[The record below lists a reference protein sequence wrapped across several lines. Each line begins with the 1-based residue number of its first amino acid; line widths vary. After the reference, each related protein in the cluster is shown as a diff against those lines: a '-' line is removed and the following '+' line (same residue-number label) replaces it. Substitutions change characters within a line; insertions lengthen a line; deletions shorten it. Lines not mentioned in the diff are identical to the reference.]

1 MKVALTIAGSD
12 SGGGAGIQADL
23 KTFAALRVYG
33 TCAVTSVTAQNTVG
47 VSAIHDLPP
56 DFVGS
61 QIDTIFD
68 DFQVNACKSGMLS
81 NKDII
86 SVVAEKLEDHSVDNY
101 VLDPVMVATSGDR
114 LLRKNAVSALQ
125 DTLIPLSRVLTP
137 NIEEA
142 CILSGMTIE
151 SVEDMESAA
160 RNIQQLGCE
169 SVVIKGG
176 RQENK
181 IIDVFYNGTIHR
193 LEAEYILSQNTHG
206 TGCTFSSAIAAEL
219 AKDIPPLQA
228 VSTAKEFI
236 ATAIAFSDPLG
247 HGHGPQ
253 NHFAQLYR
261 ESEKFDI
268 INQLIKAVTLLK
280 ESDSA
285 SLIPEVQS
293 NLVMALPR
301 AQNVSEVAGFPGRI
315 VKMKDS
321 ITPVGCPEFGASSHM
336 ARVVL
341 AAMNHD
347 LSVRS
352 GMNIRYGKDILEAA
366 EKCGLTTGSFSRKEE
381 PLEIKAREG
390 STLDWGTDRAI
401 TQAGRVP
408 DLIFDEGG
416 ISREAMVRVLG
427 KTPADVTVKVLSLLG
442 SLTC

>member
-33 TCAVTSVTAQNTVG
+33 TCAITSVTAQNTIG

-61 QIDTIFD
+61 QIDTIFG

-81 NKDII
+81 NREII
-86 SVVAEKLEDHSVDNY
+86 SVVVEKLENQSIENY

-114 LLRKNAVSALQ
+114 LLKKDAVSALR
-125 DTLIPLSRVLTP
+125 DELIPLCRVLTP
-137 NIEEA
+137 NREEA
-142 CILSGMTIE
+142 SILSGMTIQ

-160 RNIQQLGCE
+160 RKIQNLGCE

-176 RQENK
+176 REK
-181 IIDVFYNGTIHR
+181 DEIIDVFYDGTVHHLKAPYIH
-193 LEAEYILSQNTHG
+193 SQNTHG

-219 AKDIPPLQA
+219 AKDVSPLQA

-236 ATAIAFSDPLG
+236 TTAITFSDPLG

-268 INQLIKAVTLLK
+268 ITQLTKAVNLLK
-280 ESDSA
+280 ESKCA
-285 SLIPEVQS
+285 ALIPEVQS
-293 NLVMALPR
+293 NLVMALPQAR
-301 AQNVSEVAGFPGRI
+301 DVSEVAGFPGRI
-315 VKMKDS
+315 IKMKNT
-321 ITPVGCPEFGASSHM
+321 ITAVGCPAFGASSHM

-347 LSVRS
+347 PSIRS
-352 GMNIRYGKDILEAA
+352 AMNIRYGKDILKAA
-366 EKCGLTTGSFSRKEE
+366 DMRGLETGSFSREDE
-381 PLEIKAREG
+381 PPEIKAREG

-401 TQAGRVP
+401 TGTGRVP
-408 DLIFDEGG
+408 DIIFDKGG

-427 KTPADVTVKVLSLLG
+427 KTPADVTVKVLSILR
-442 SLTC
+442 SLTY